1 MPSTFTSNGGIE
13 KIGLGEQAGTWGTT
27 TNTNLDIIDR
37 LINGVGTI
45 TLSGTTH
52 TLTTSDGSLS
62 DGMFKVL
69 VLAGSPSGTNTI
81 TISPNNA
88 DKLYFVKNGT
98 SQTATFTQGS
108 GGNVSIAAGKGAII
122 FADGAGSTAA
132 VTDLTALFTTS
143 QAIDGINIGATTPG
157 TGAFTAL
164 TVDNVVVNGANIGHT
179 DDTDLITLAN
189 GSATVAGQLTATG
202 DLATSGTVIPSGDT
216 ASGDNAAIGFTSS
229 EGIIITGQGS
239 TNDVTI
245 KNDADTTVI
254 AIPTGGTGVSFAG
267 TITTPSI
274 VLGSTTITSTAS
286 ELNLVDGSSAG
297 TIVNSKAVIYG
308 SSGEVNATTL
318 QIAGTSVTSTAAELN
333 VLDGYTGSVTEL
345 NYLDA
350 LHATGVTSTEFDFLD
365 GVTSNIQTQL
375 DAVPTIT
382 GAATTIDTEDLT
394 ASRAL
399 VSNSSGKVAV
409 SAVTSTELGYLDG
422 VSSNIQTQLDTKV
435 TSSGVTSVSGT
446 DPIVSSGGTTP
457 AISLKNDF
465 IQNTSSAVST
475 SSSAS
480 SFTNSSGYPTMFHA
494 TTNSTSGGVWTI
506 TIGGSGHSYNTQDGD
521 SGTSDTVAVFLPNGA
536 SISISS
542 GTFKY
547 FAVQM
552 RPG

>member
-1 MPSTFTSNGGIE
+1 
-13 KIGLGEQAGTWGTT
+13 LGEQAGTWGTT

-108 GGNVSIAAGKGAII
+108 GGNVSISAGKGAII

-179 DDTDLITLAN
+179 DDTDLITVAN
-189 GSATVAGQLTATG
+189 GVVTVAG
-202 DLATSGTVIPSGDT
+202 
-216 ASGDNAAIGFTSS
+216 
-229 EGIIITGQGS
+229 E
-239 TNDVTI
+239 
-245 KNDADTTVI
+245 
-254 AIPTGGTGVSFAG
+254 VS
-267 TITTPSI
+267 
-274 VLGSTTITSTAS
+274 
-286 ELNLVDGSSAG
+286 
-297 TIVNSKAVIYG
+297 
-308 SSGEVNATTL
+308 ATTL
-318 QIAGTSVTSTAAELN
+318 DINGTNITSTAAELN
-333 VLDGYTGSVTEL
+333 ILDGVTATASEL
-345 NYLDA
+345 NIMD
-350 LHATGVTSTEFDFLD
+350 GVTATTAELNILDGVTATASELNILDGVTATASEINIIDGVTATTAELNIMDGVTASTSELNIMDGVTATTAELNIMDGVTATTAELNHCD

-375 DAVPTIT
+375 DSKA
-382 GAATTIDTEDLT
+382 
-394 ASRAL
+394 
-399 VSNSSGKVAV
+399 
-409 SAVTSTELGYLDG
+409 
-422 VSSNIQTQLDTKV
+422 

-465 IQNTSSAVST
+465 LQN
-475 SSSAS
+475 SSSAIS
-480 SFTNSSGYPTMFHA
+480 TGTTTSFTASTYPTFI
-494 TTNSTSGGVWTI
+494 SGRSAAGGGSFSFTV
-506 TIGGSGHSYNTQDGD
+506 TIGGSGQTLDMSDGD
-521 SGTSDTVAVFLPNGA
+521 SGTNDTFATLLPVGA
-536 SISISS
+536 TISGS
-542 GTFKY
+542 TFTY
-547 FAVQM
+547 LAVQL

>member
-1 MPSTFTSNGGIE
+1 MPSTFTDNGGIE

-69 VLAGSPSGTNTI
+69 QLAGSPSGTNTI
-81 TISPNNA
+81 TISPNDA

-108 GGNVSIAAGKGAII
+108 GGDVSILAGKGAII

-132 VTDLTALFTTS
+132 VTDLTALFSTS

-179 DDTDLITLAN
+179 DDTDLITVAS
-189 GSATVAGQLTATG
+189 GVVTVAG
-202 DLATSGTVIPSGDT
+202 
-216 ASGDNAAIGFTSS
+216 
-229 EGIIITGQGS
+229 E
-239 TNDVTI
+239 
-245 KNDADTTVI
+245 
-254 AIPTGGTGVSFAG
+254 VS
-267 TITTPSI
+267 
-274 VLGSTTITSTAS
+274 
-286 ELNLVDGSSAG
+286 
-297 TIVNSKAVIYG
+297 
-308 SSGEVNATTL
+308 ATTL
-318 QIAGTSVTSTAAELN
+318 DINGTNITSTAAELN
-333 VLDGYTGSVTEL
+333 ILDGVTASTSEINILDGVTASTSELNIMDGVTATTSELNTLDGVTASASELNLLDGVSGLVKADFTKLAAITSSAAELNVLNGYTGSVTEL

-375 DAVPTIT
+375 DTIPTIT

-399 VSNSSGKVAV
+399 ISNSSGKVAV

-422 VSSNIQTQLDTKV
+422 VSSNIQTQLNTKV
-435 TSSGVTSVSGT
+435 TSSGVTSVATGT
-446 DPIVSSGGTTP
+446 GLTGGTITSTGT
-457 AISLKNDF
+457 ISLD
-465 IQNTSSAVST
+465 TTLGAVGT
-475 SSSAS
+475 YAMLGRTGNGTIIAGQTY
-480 SFTNSSGYPTMFHA
+480 TNSSSGANNNNAGLVFSGFSSDNTFSDNTAADIRGNSA
-494 TTNSTSGGVWTI
+494 TGVWRAM
-506 TIGGSGHSYNTQDGD
+506 GH
-521 SGTSDTVAVFLPNGA
+521 VAATGRNSSTLFLR
-536 SISISS
+536 IS
-542 GTFKY
+542 
-547 FAVQM
+547 
-552 RPG
+552 

>member
-1 MPSTFTSNGGIE
+1 MPSTFTDNGGIE

-108 GGNVSIAAGKGAII
+108 GGSVSISAGKGAII

-179 DDTDLITLAN
+179 DDTDLITVAN
-189 GSATVAGQLTATG
+189 GVVTVAG
-202 DLATSGTVIPSGDT
+202 
-216 ASGDNAAIGFTSS
+216 
-229 EGIIITGQGS
+229 E
-239 TNDVTI
+239 
-245 KNDADTTVI
+245 
-254 AIPTGGTGVSFAG
+254 VS
-267 TITTPSI
+267 
-274 VLGSTTITSTAS
+274 
-286 ELNLVDGSSAG
+286 
-297 TIVNSKAVIYG
+297 
-308 SSGEVNATTL
+308 ATTL
-318 QIAGTSVTSTAAELN
+318 DINGTNITSTAAELN
-333 VLDGYTGSVTEL
+333 ILDGVTATASEL
-345 NYLDA
+345 NIMD
-350 LHATGVTSTEFDFLD
+350 GVTATTAELNILDGVTATASELNILDGVTATASEINIIDGVTATTAELNIMDGVTASTSELNIMDGVTATTAELNIMDGVTATTAELNHCD

-375 DAVPTIT
+375 DSKA
-382 GAATTIDTEDLT
+382 
-394 ASRAL
+394 
-399 VSNSSGKVAV
+399 
-409 SAVTSTELGYLDG
+409 
-422 VSSNIQTQLDTKV
+422 

-465 IQNTSSAVST
+465 LQN
-475 SSSAS
+475 SSSAIS
-480 SFTNSSGYPTMFHA
+480 TGTTTSFTASTYPTFI
-494 TTNSTSGGVWTI
+494 SGRSAAGGGSFSFTV
-506 TIGGSGHSYNTQDGD
+506 TIGGSGQTLDMSDGD
-521 SGTSDTVAVFLPNGA
+521 SGTNDTFATLLPVGA
-536 SISISS
+536 TISGS
-542 GTFKY
+542 TFTY
-547 FAVQM
+547 LAVQL